1 MGEKKINR
9 EWVKTFAIIFLAV
22 LLVLT
27 FFSNTIM
34 NMTLPE
40 VSTEYIQYGSIK
52 TQVRCS
58 GTITASDNYSV
69 TIPTTREILKVA
81 VSKGTQVQKGDVL
94 FYLAEGDSDELEAAK
109 TNYDNLNYEYA
120 KMLLDSAN
128 SDDFADKRLA
138 IEQQQ
143 EDLNDAKAK
152 LAGFAETQKLI
163 EAAKLAVREAE
174 KAVTLKQNEISEL
187 ESEKTAIGYT
197 PTEDEVLT
205 GKDNSVSYDQ
215 YANATKQLDA
225 AEEKIDSA
233 KANLTKLQA
242 EQNTSKNSYDKVKRE
257 YDDINSKI
265 ETPLATLEKEIETS
279 DRNIES
285 LDNDLKYLKQEFY
298 NDTQNSQLEKAYDD
312 YKKKQDN
319 YRKAKRKLDNL
330 RASGTATAE
339 EIAAAESAY
348 QDAMIRVDD
357 AYDIYQ
363 AILTDEKNSADA
375 IEKNL
380 AAKETELK
388 YALKDNTDLKAKLE
402 ETKELDKQL
411 KAKKVELDKTES
423 TYNTATDKVNAAQT
437 TYDNAV
443 ADKEV
448 LTKSLEK
455 VRNGYKYVKYK
466 DYEARIETEKT
477 NLENLN
483 ITLENEKEKLS
494 DLQSQGSD
502 SEESLKERV
511 KTLERQLLTST
522 RELEQSIAD
531 AGDKS
536 KERALE
542 LEKKKKEIDKAA
554 KEITKLEEKYTSA
567 EVLAPISGEIVSL
580 NVTSGQKTQPDTSL
594 CEIALAEQGYKMTMT
609 VTQEQAAKLRMG
621 VQAEVTSY
629 IPYGKTITATLT
641 AIKND
646 TANPG
651 SRQKI
656 LEFSVEGDG
665 VTVNDT
671 ISIAVGDKNAS
682 YDSTVPNTAIR
693 EDSDGKYI
701 LIVESQA
708 TPISTRYKAKRVAV
722 NVIASDDTRSAIS
735 GDFQSY
741 SYVIATSSK
750 PINSGEQVKLIE
762 N

>member
-1 MGEKKINR
+1 MGEKKIKR
-9 EWVKTFAIIFLAV
+9 EWVKTFAIIFLAI

-40 VSTEYIQYGSIK
+40 VSTEYIQYGTIK
-52 TQVRCS
+52 TQVRGS

-69 TIPTTREILKVA
+69 TIPTTREIVKVA
-81 VSKGTQVQKGDVL
+81 VSKGTQVNKGDVL
-94 FYLAEGDSDELEAAK
+94 FFLAEGDSDELEAAK
-109 TNYDNLNYEYA
+109 TNYDNLNFEYA
-120 KMLLDSAN
+120 KMLLDASG
-128 SDDFADKRLA
+128 SSDFADKRLA

-143 EDLNDAKAK
+143 EDLNDAKTK
-152 LAGFAETQKLI
+152 LANLSSTQSAI
-163 EAAKLAVREAE
+163 EAAKLDVRAAE
-174 KAVTLKQNEISEL
+174 KAVTQKQNEISEL

-205 GKDNSVSYDQ
+205 GKDSSVSYEQ
-215 YANATKQLDA
+215 YASATKQLDE
-225 AEEKIDSA
+225 AEKKIETA
-233 KANLTKLQA
+233 KANLTKMQA
-242 EQNTSKNSYDKVKRE
+242 DQSTAKNAYDKTKRE
-257 YDDINSKI
+257 YDEINAKI

-285 LDNDLKYLKQEFY
+285 LDNDLKYLKQDFY
-298 NDTQNSQLEKAYDD
+298 NTTSNKALEKAYDD
-312 YKKKQDN
+312 YTDEKEK

-330 RASGTATAE
+330 RSSGTATEA
-339 EIAAAESAY
+339 EIAAAQREYQAAMERLESAY
-348 QDAMIRVDD
+348 DV
-357 AYDIYQ
+357 YEG
-363 AILTDEKNSADA
+363 ILTNEKNNTEA
-375 IEKNL
+375 IEKSL

-402 ETKELDKQL
+402 ETKALDTQLKSKKTELDK
-411 KAKKVELDKTES
+411 AENA
-423 TYNTATDKVNAAQT
+423 YNNATDKVNVAQT

-443 ADKEV
+443 ADKET
-448 LTKSLEK
+448 LSKSLEK
-455 VRNGYKYVKYK
+455 VRNGYKYVKVK
-466 DYEARIETEKT
+466 DYEKRIDTAKTELDT
-477 NLENLN
+477 LNNELENA
-483 ITLENEKEKLS
+483 KEKLS
-494 DLQSQGSD
+494 DLQAKGTD
-502 SEESLKERV
+502 SEDSLKERI
-511 KTLERQLLTST
+511 KTLERQIITST
-522 RELEQSIAD
+522 SELEQSIAD
-531 AGDKS
+531 AGEKN
-536 KERALE
+536 KEKALE

-554 KEITKLEEKYTSA
+554 KEITKLEQKYTST
-567 EVLAPISGEIVSL
+567 EVLAPVSGVIDSIS
-580 NVTSGQKTQPDTSL
+580 VTTGQKTQPDTTL
-594 CEIALAEQGYKMTMT
+594 CEISLAEKGYKMTMT

-621 VQAEVTSY
+621 SAAEITSY
-629 IPYGKTITATLT
+629 IPYGSTMTATLA

-656 LEFSVEGDG
+656 LEFSIEGD
-665 VTVNDT
+665 VTPGDT
-671 ISIAVGDKNAS
+671 ISVAVGDKNAS

>member
-1 MGEKKINR
+1 M
-9 EWVKTFAIIFLAV
+9 
-22 LLVLT
+22 
-27 FFSNTIM
+27 
-34 NMTLPE
+34 P
-40 VSTEYIQYGSIK
+40 
-52 TQVRCS
+52 
-58 GTITASDNYSV
+58 
-69 TIPTTREILKVA
+69 
-81 VSKGTQVQKGDVL
+81 
-94 FYLAEGDSDELEAAK
+94 
-109 TNYDNLNYEYA
+109 
-120 KMLLDSAN
+120 
-128 SDDFADKRLA
+128 
-138 IEQQQ
+138 
-143 EDLNDAKAK
+143 
-152 LAGFAETQKLI
+152 GFAETQKLI

-522 RELEQSIAD
+522 RELEQSIA
-531 AGDKS
+531 
-536 KERALE
+536 RRRR
-542 LEKKKKEIDKAA
+542 
-554 KEITKLEEKYTSA
+554 
-567 EVLAPISGEIVSL
+567 
-580 NVTSGQKTQPDTSL
+580 
-594 CEIALAEQGYKMTMT
+594 
-609 VTQEQAAKLRMG
+609 QEQRAGVGTGKEEEGNRQGCQGNYQARRKIYVCRGACTRLRRYRFDQRHDRSENAAGCDFVRDRPCRARLQDDHDGHPRAGRKAPHGFYGGNYQLHSLR
-621 VQAEVTSY
+621 
-629 IPYGKTITATLT
+629 L
-641 AIKND
+641 D
-646 TANPG
+646 H
-651 SRQKI
+651 
-656 LEFSVEGDG
+656 DG
-665 VTVNDT
+665 Y
-671 ISIAVGDKNAS
+671 SC
-682 YDSTVPNTAIR
+682 
-693 EDSDGKYI
+693 
-701 LIVESQA
+701 
-708 TPISTRYKAKRVAV
+708 RY
-722 NVIASDDTRSAIS
+722 
-735 GDFQSY
+735 Q
-741 SYVIATSSK
+741 
-750 PINSGEQVKLIE
+750 E
-762 N
+762 

>member
-52 TQVRCS
+52 TQVRGS

-567 EVLAPISGEIVSL
+567 EVLAPVSGVIDSI
-580 NVTSGQKTQPDTSL
+580 NVTTGQKTQPDATL

-621 VQAEVTSY
+621 SMAEITSY
-629 IPYGKTITATLT
+629 IPYGSTMTATLA

-656 LEFSVEGDG
+656 LEFNIEGV
-665 VTVNDT
+665 VTPGDT